1 MAVYEVYIPPAD
13 RRPTDRTGAR
23 RAIDARYVADRAS
36 VLALILP
43 FVWLLWHRLWF
54 WFVAYLLAA
63 FFLSALEATSLAVLG
78 AALTFLPGLY
88 IYLEGPNMIAGKL
101 ELQGW
106 RLAGLVEAANEDA
119 AAARW
124 LERVETVPGILPTAE
139 ERSPSTPD
147 RKPVPRPVA
156 AADRPE
162 FGLFAEN

>member
-13 RRPTDRTGAR
+13 RAGGEPAR
-23 RAIDARYVADRAS
+23 SARYVADRAS
-36 VLALILP
+36 VLALIFP

-54 WFVAYLLAA
+54 WLAAYVLVA
-63 FFLSALEATSLAVLG
+63 FFLSALGATSLAVVG

-119 AAARW
+119 AATRF
-124 LERVETVPGILPTAE
+124 LERVETTPGILPE
-139 ERSPSTPD
+139 EAMGSNPQPLASQ
-147 RKPVPRPVA
+147 RPVLQRA
-156 AADRPE
+156 ASDRPE
-162 FGLFAEN
+162 FGLFAED